1 MNVGEYNTD
10 LKKVWSK
17 ELLKHEVKIGKDL
30 LKFVE
35 KCDDKNVLKKIF
47 KDAEYDEKIGQ
58 DEEVLKS
65 VENDKE
71 LKDLLTEHMSLLTES
86 KKAIEEKIKALEE
99 KENSEKESK
108 KDKTEREDAEESDEF
123 ELSEEDAEELD
134 EDELSEEDEKEADED
149 EQEKENAEELDEDE
163 QEKNGEDRKER
174 SDMMNTVIV
183 GITTERGP
191 LLDRILKAQMRYIIA
206 NTTALLYVLNT
217 RPVPEM
223 LKDLNQNRE
232 VFNAEMK
239 IGMAIQ
245 LFAGRDRELRELAI
259 IMTKSAKIM
268 ITTLDIHLERYYA
281 KQQEKGA
288 EEPEKTEKRE
298 GDIGEKRAGES
309 VEEEAIEDTE
319 ERESEEA
326 IADTGESKDKGSGDK
341 KKCWELP
348 PEEQKRAQI
357 RQQEVASKF
366 GGHKESGARINN
378 SQEKNSPKKWIDND
392 MYI

>member
-17 ELLKHEVKIGKDL
+17 ELLKHEVKTGKDL

-239 IGMAIQ
+239 IGRAIQ

-259 IMTKSAKIM
+259 IMMKSAKIL

-288 EEPEKTEKRE
+288 ERPEKTEKRDK
-298 GDIGEKRAGES
+298 GDIVEERAGKP
-309 VEEEAIEDTE
+309 VEEEAIE

-326 IADTGESKDKGSGDK
+326 IADTGESKDNGSKDK
-341 KKCWELP
+341 KNWWDLS
-348 PEEQKRAQI
+348 PENLKKAQEGQLTSA
-357 RQQEVASKF
+357 RNLAEDGKAQTKAQSKNTK
-366 GGHKESGARINN
+366 GMDR
-378 SQEKNSPKKWIDND
+378 
-392 MYI
+392 

>member
-17 ELLKHEVKIGKDL
+17 ELLKHEVKTGKDL

-108 KDKTEREDAEESDEF
+108 KDEIEREDAEESDEF

-134 EDELSEEDEKEADED
+134 EDELSEEDEKEA
-149 EQEKENAEELDEDE
+149 DEDE

-239 IGMAIQ
+239 IGRAIQ

-326 IADTGESKDKGSGDK
+326 IADTGESKDKGSEDK

-357 RQQEVASKF
+357 RQQEVASEF
-366 GGHKESGARINN
+366 GGHKESDARINN
-378 SQEKNSPKKWIDND
+378 SQEMDR
-392 MYI
+392 

>member
-17 ELLKHEVKIGKDL
+17 ELLKHEVKTGKDL

-108 KDKTEREDAEESDEF
+108 KDEIEREDAEESDEF

-134 EDELSEEDEKEADED
+134 EDELSEEDEKEA
-149 EQEKENAEELDEDE
+149 DEDE

-232 VFNAEMK
+232 VFNA
-239 IGMAIQ
+239 
-245 LFAGRDRELRELAI
+245 
-259 IMTKSAKIM
+259 
-268 ITTLDIHLERYYA
+268 
-281 KQQEKGA
+281 
-288 EEPEKTEKRE
+288 
-298 GDIGEKRAGES
+298 
-309 VEEEAIEDTE
+309 
-319 ERESEEA
+319 
-326 IADTGESKDKGSGDK
+326 
-341 KKCWELP
+341 
-348 PEEQKRAQI
+348 
-357 RQQEVASKF
+357 
-366 GGHKESGARINN
+366 
-378 SQEKNSPKKWIDND
+378 
-392 MYI
+392 

>member
-17 ELLKHEVKIGKDL
+17 ELLKHEVKTGKDL
-30 LKFVE
+30 LEFVE
-35 KCDDKNVLKKIF
+35 NCDDKNVLKKIF
-47 KDAEYDEKIGQ
+47 KAVKHDEKIGQ
-58 DEEVLKS
+58 DEELLKS
-65 VENDKE
+65 VGNDKE

-86 KKAIEEKIKALEE
+86 KKAIEEKIEALEE

-108 KDKTEREDAEESDEF
+108 KDETEREGVEESDEI

-134 EDELSEEDEKEADED
+134 EDELFEEDA
-149 EQEKENAEELDEDE
+149 EQLDEDE

-174 SDMMNTVIV
+174 YEDRDMMNTVFV

-191 LLDRILKAQMRYIIA
+191 LLDRILKAQMRNITA
-206 NTTALLYVLNT
+206 NTTAILYMLNA

-223 LKDLNQNRE
+223 LKHLNQNRE

-259 IMTKSAKIM
+259 IMTKSTKIL

-288 EEPEKTEKRE
+288 ERPEKTENKGDTEKKRD
-298 GDIGEKRAGES
+298 GGS
-309 VEEEAIEDTE
+309 VEKAIEDAE

-326 IADTGESKDKGSGDK
+326 IADTGESKDNGSEDK
-341 KKCWELP
+341 KNWWDLS
-348 PEEQKRAQI
+348 PENLKKAQEGQLASARNLSEDGKTI
-357 RQQEVASKF
+357 REAQATNAK
-366 GGHKESGARINN
+366 GMDR
-378 SQEKNSPKKWIDND
+378 
-392 MYI
+392 

>member
-1 MNVGEYNTD
+1 MNVGVYNTD
-10 LKKVWSK
+10 SKKVLSMQ
-17 ELLKHEVKIGKDL
+17 LLKHEVETGKDL
-30 LKFVE
+30 LEFV
-35 KCDDKNVLKKIF
+35 KGCDDKKVLNKIF
-47 KDAEYDEKIGQ
+47 KDAEYDEKISQ
-58 DEEVLKS
+58 DEELLES
-65 VENDKE
+65 VGDDKE

-99 KENSEKESK
+99 KERAEKESEK
-108 KDKTEREDAEESDEF
+108 GETEREDAEELDEI

-134 EDELSEEDEKEADED
+134 EDEQEQEDAEELDED
-149 EQEKENAEELDEDE
+149 EQEQEDAEELDEDE
-163 QEKNGEDRKER
+163 QEKNGEDREGKYA
-174 SDMMNTVIV
+174 DWDIMDTVMV
-183 GITTERGP
+183 GITTERGT

-259 IMTKSAKIM
+259 IMTKSAKIL

-288 EEPEKTEKRE
+288 EKSEETEKRDKGDK
-298 GDIGEKRAGES
+298 GDIEEERAAES
-309 VEEEAIEDTE
+309 VEKEAIEDTE
-319 ERESEEA
+319 KGESGEV
-326 IADTGESKDKGSGDK
+326 IADTEEGKDNGNEDK
-341 KKCWELP
+341 KWWNLSPTDLKKAQEGQLTSAKNLGKM
-348 PEEQKRAQI
+348 EKQQTQKPQ
-357 RQQEVASKF
+357 
-366 GGHKESGARINN
+366 
-378 SQEKNSPKKWIDND
+378 KKWIDND